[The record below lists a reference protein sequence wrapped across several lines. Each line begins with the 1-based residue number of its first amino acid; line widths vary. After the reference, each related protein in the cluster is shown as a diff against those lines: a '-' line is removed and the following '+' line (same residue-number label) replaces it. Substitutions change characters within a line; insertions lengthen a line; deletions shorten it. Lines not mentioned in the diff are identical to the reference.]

1 MSFFKSIKQVMLL
14 VNIVY
19 IVIGCLLLLKGSVCV
34 EFVVTVLGFVLM
46 ACGLIEIIRYFMTKI
61 DDRFKRNDF
70 ILGVTL
76 MALAI
81 VVIICRYS
89 LSDIAIVALGIAII
103 VSGALK
109 FQDAIDA
116 KRMGDTHF
124 TTYLVCLI
132 VCIAFGALVIFN
144 YFYSFSVA
152 ILYSSAGVGLLF
164 AGVSDLVSTIYLAAL
179 KAKYEKEKDNPDQE
193 NAVEETDKTNEDTT
207 EGKFTTIDVDVP
219 KENNID
225 NELPNEDDK
234 KDI

>member
-19 IVIGCLLLLKGSVCV
+19 IVIGCLLLLKGSACV

-46 ACGLIEIIRYFMTKI
+46 ACGLIEIIRYFVTKI

-116 KRMGDTHF
+116 KRMGDNHF
-124 TTYLVCLI
+124 TTYLICLI
-132 VCIAFGALVIFN
+132 ICIAFGTLVIFN

-152 ILYSSAGVGLLF
+152 ILYSSAGIGLIF
-164 AGVSDLVSTIYLAAL
+164 AGVTDLISTIYLAAL
-179 KAKYEKEKDNPDQE
+179 KAKYEKGKDNP
-193 NAVEETDKTNEDTT
+193 VEEDDNQESETTEDKT
-207 EGKFTTIDVDVP
+207 EGKFTTIDIDVP
-219 KENNID
+219 KETNID
-225 NELPNEDDK
+225 NNLPNDDDK

>member
-19 IVIGCLLLLKGSVCV
+19 IVIGCLLLLKGSACV

-46 ACGLIEIIRYFMTKI
+46 ACGLIEIIRYFVTKI

-116 KRMGDTHF
+116 KRMGDSHF
-124 TTYLVCLI
+124 TTYLICLI
-132 VCIAFGALVIFN
+132 ICIAFGILVIFN

-152 ILYSSAGVGLLF
+152 ILYSSAGIGLLF
-164 AGVSDLVSTIYLAAL
+164 AGVTDLISTIYLAAL
-179 KAKYEKEKDNPDQE
+179 KAKYEKGKDNP
-193 NAVEETDKTNEDTT
+193 VEEDDNQESETTEDKT
-207 EGKFTTIDVDVP
+207 EGKFTTIDIDVP
-219 KENNID
+219 KETNID
-225 NELPNEDDK
+225 NNLPNDDDK